1 MDNIVTPLSCILS
14 GHLQQRFGPRKILML
29 TCFAYVLAWICAF
42 LSGYF
47 EWIVLLYISR
57 YTFQFHRKVY
67 LINIYLTFLQRLIVG
82 VSQGFLSTTIYIVE
96 VVSKELRGSFA
107 IFEGVTTSAGYIL
120 AYGLGALMPWH
131 LISAVGGSIPI
142 LAFLLLV
149 NSPESPSFLVS
160 KGREKNA
167 EKSIMKLSMK
177 SGEDAALEVKTMKKS
192 LDNSSSQESSWIAA
206 KKIIEQPQ
214 FYKPF
219 LIVSLLRNDFFS
231 SKILDAL
238 TF

>member
-1 MDNIVTPLSCILS
+1 
-14 GHLQQRFGPRKILML
+14 ML

-47 EWIVLLYISR
+47 QWIVLLYISR

-67 LINIYLTFLQRLIVG
+67 LINIYLTFFKRLIVG

-107 IFEGVTTSAGYIL
+107 IFEGVTRSVGLIL

-149 NSPESPSFLVS
+149 YSPESPFFLVS
-160 KGREKNA
+160 HGREKDA
-167 EKSIMKLSMK
+167 EKSIKKLSLK
-177 SGEDAALEVKTMKKS
+177 TSEDAPLGVEMIKKS
-192 LDNSSSQESSWIAA
+192 LDNSSSPGSKWTGI
-206 KKIIEQPQ
+206 KKIIVKPQ

-219 LIVSLLRNDFFS
+219 GIVSLLRNDFLS
-231 SKILDAL
+231 TKRSDRYLDLL
-238 TF
+238 T

>member
-1 MDNIVTPLSCILS
+1 
-14 GHLQQRFGPRKILML
+14 ML
-29 TCFAYVLAWICAF
+29 TCVAYVLAWISAF

-47 EWIVLLYISR
+47 QRIVLLYISR
-57 YTFQFHRKVY
+57 YNLKLKLCKFY
-67 LINIYLTFLQRLIVG
+67 SINIINFSLPRLIVG
-82 VSQGFLSTTIYIVE
+82 VGQGFLSTSIYIVE

-192 LDNSSSQESSWIAA
+192 LDNSSSKESSYRAA
-206 KKIIEQPQ
+206 KKIIKQPQ

>member
-29 TCFAYVLAWICAF
+29 TCFAYILAWICSF

-67 LINIYLTFLQRLIVG
+67 LINIYLTFFKRLIVG

-107 IFEGVTTSAGYIL
+107 IFEGVTRSVGLIL

-192 LDNSSSQESSWIAA
+192 LDNSSSKESSYRAA
-206 KKIIEQPQ
+206 KKIIKQPQ

-231 SKILDAL
+231 SKILDA
-238 TF
+238 F